1 MSSFL
6 LAETLRALAVGFL
19 VRLQKVFCIRFTKVH
34 NTIFRSA
41 ISRQNWSNY
50 SEHVTD
56 FCTPKLSTKA
66 ESAYFAGSRTIME
79 ASDRQTTTP
88 NESYLRML
96 ALPRGPKVVPSWGS
110 YIESYKVTP
119 KRNYFGPLG
128 IMNPAAGLCVMVPGT
143 WHCDT
148 HATLWRT
155 VQLI

>member
-19 VRLQKVFCIRFTKVH
+19 VRLQKVFAFVSRRCT
-34 NTIFRSA
+34 TRSFDQL
-41 ISRQNWSNY
+41 SLDNWSNY